1 MPAKH
6 RVVLGVATVAA
17 LYAGISNALG
27 LGDIALGSALN
38 EPLKATIELHGSS
51 GVTPEDIRVRLA
63 DQQAFDQAGIQRP
76 YFLTDLRFVPVLRNN
91 RLFIEVESNRPVRE
105 PYLNFLVELRRPNGV
120 MLREYTVLLDPPLY
134 SPGPGITQLVAATAA
149 QTRASAQA
157 PVSRPAQP
165 APAALVLPDLQP
177 QPGAAQYQ
185 TVAGDTLWAIAERYR
200 PDERAGVRQTMLAI
214 RALNPQAFIGGDINR
229 LRQGQALVL
238 PTAEQLGFSAAP
250 PAQRPLDSQPESV
263 AMVAE
268 PVASADR
275 LRIDALEPA
284 TNESAELRDRLSMLE
299 TRFSVLLSE
308 LDNRDSQIASL
319 QAELEVL
326 REARALEQAALEE
339 SAAAGALL
347 AVAGAEPGAQSSVQ
361 GSDDP
366 TPGALGALP
375 AAGLMDD
382 RLSAQVTSSSLERW
396 FSWWPILVGLGLAV
410 LGLLFGMR
418 RKASAE
424 PESIPMPAIR
434 PREQVAPGSVRV
446 RQPAP
451 AQSKP
456 ATDPLAGVELYITY
470 GRFAEARV
478 LLDKAIA
485 TQPERLD
492 LRYRLLRVLAE
503 LCDRPAFAAQERE
516 ALALGADMERI
527 DQLKMRFPALLAQ
540 VETDMVERVDHLDP
554 LLMDDE
560 PEQSSRTPRAAEQ
573 DAQDDVRLNLEDF
586 KLDLDVDLLD
596 ALGPQPVRSKQPPK
610 VVDEDF
616 NVSLDNLPDVEE
628 WEDDE
633 PHKSERR

>member
-91 RLFIEVESNRPVRE
+91 RLFIDVESNWPVRE

-134 SPGPGITQLVAATAA
+134 SPGPGISQPVAAAA
-149 QTRASAQA
+149 QTRSSVQT
-157 PVSRPAQP
+157 PVSRPVQP
-165 APAALVLPDLQP
+165 APAALALPDLQP

-214 RALNPQAFIGGDINR
+214 RALNPQAFIDGDINR

-250 PAQRPLDSQPESV
+250 PAQRPLDSQPESI
-263 AMVAE
+263 ATVAE

-284 TNESAELRDRLSMLE
+284 ANESAELRDRLSMLE

-326 REARALEQAALEE
+326 REARALEQAAFEE

-366 TPGALGALP
+366 NPGALGVLP

-382 RLSAQVTSSSLERW
+382 RLGAQVTSSSLERW

-418 RKASAE
+418 KKSSAE
-424 PESIPMPAIR
+424 SESIPMPPIR

-446 RQPAP
+446 RQAAP
-451 AQSKP
+451 AQPRST
-456 ATDPLAGVELYITY
+456 TDPLAGVELYITY

-560 PEQSSRTPRAAEQ
+560 LEQPSRTPRAAEQ
-573 DAQDDVRLNLEDF
+573 EAQDDVRLNLEDF

-610 VVDEDF
+610 AVDDDF
-616 NVSLDNLPDVEE
+616 DVSLDDLPDVEE
-628 WEDDE
+628 WEYDE

>member
-91 RLFIEVESNRPVRE
+91 RLFIDVESNWPVRE

-134 SPGPGITQLVAATAA
+134 SPGPGISQPVAAAA
-149 QTRASAQA
+149 QTRSSVQT
-157 PVSRPAQP
+157 PVSRPVQP
-165 APAALVLPDLQP
+165 APAALALPDLQP

-214 RALNPQAFIGGDINR
+214 RALNPQAFIDGDINR

-250 PAQRPLDSQPESV
+250 PAQRPLDSQPESI
-263 AMVAE
+263 ATVAE

-284 TNESAELRDRLSMLE
+284 ANESAELRDRLSMLE

-326 REARALEQAALEE
+326 REARALEQAAFEE

-366 TPGALGALP
+366 NPGALGVLP

-382 RLSAQVTSSSLERW
+382 RLGAQVTSSSLERW

-418 RKASAE
+418 KKSSAE
-424 PESIPMPAIR
+424 SESIPMPPIR

-451 AQSKP
+451 AQPKP

-560 PEQSSRTPRAAEQ
+560 LEQPSRTPRAAEQ
-573 DAQDDVRLNLEDF
+573 EAQDDVRLNLEDF

-610 VVDEDF
+610 AVDDDF
-616 NVSLDNLPDVEE
+616 DVSLDDLPDVEE
-628 WEDDE
+628 WEHDE